1 MSRVYLLLGSNM
13 GDRRHILMMAR
24 AQIQAMTGSVVRLS
38 SIYETEPWGFDDAP
52 DFLNQAL
59 IVETDHSPRDVL
71 EQVLSIERRLGRER
85 LPGMV
90 SRILDIDILF
100 YDDLVMNEPDFII
113 PHPRLPQRRFALVP
127 MDEIAGD
134 YIHPALKKPIA
145 VLLARCR
152 DRHRVTRYPD
162 EWSEAVT

>member
-1 MSRVYLLLGSNM
+1 MSRVYLLLGSNL
-13 GDRRHILMMAR
+13 GNRRHILGKAVT
-24 AQIQAMTGSVVRLS
+24 QIQAVTGSVVRSS
-38 SIYETEPWGFDDAP
+38 SIYETEPWGFNDGP

-59 IVETDHSPRDVL
+59 IVETDRSPHEVL
-71 EQVLSIERRLGRER
+71 EKVLSIEEQLGRER
-85 LPGMV
+85 LPGIV

-100 YDDLVMNEPDFII
+100 YDDLVMDEPDFVI

-127 MDEIAGD
+127 MNEIAGD
-134 YIHPALKKPIA
+134 YIHPVLKEPVA

-162 EWSEAVT
+162 DGDGQ